1 MVRLIDA
8 DALLDDAMDRYCKEC
23 DKRKGI
29 KNGEYRIIYD
39 IGEAPCRACEVDDMK
54 AELEDAP
61 TIDAVQVVRCKDC
74 IHNPSG
80 TGANHDLEF
89 PDGVCPCQCED
100 FWYSWKPNDDWFCAS
115 GERKE
120 E

>member
-1 MVRLIDA
+1 MRLIDA
-8 DALLDDAMDRYCKEC
+8 DALLDEAMDRYCKEC
-23 DKRKGI
+23 EKRKSI

-39 IGEAPCRACEVDDMK
+39 IGEAPCRACEIDDMK

-61 TIDAVQVVRCKDC
+61 SIDAVPVVRCKECKHLLQNDRIAPNWWRIC
-74 IHNPSG
+74 DYWR
-80 TGANHDLEF
+80 TGVDENEYCSH
-89 PDGVCPCQCED
+89 
-100 FWYSWKPNDDWFCAS
+100 